1 MHLASDFLVSST
13 PTLEPDAKDCELH
26 NSYDTQSCILS
37 AIAILLGSL
46 ICFFGKRH
54 WVTWETLKNKISRP
68 SSLSLNEKLPIL
80 VFQLTVPFVYI
91 PMSCSDAPV
100 YLLSKYILPTISA
113 CKL

>member
-68 SSLSLNEKLPIL
+68 SSLSLNEKLPSLISVL
-80 VFQLTVPFVYI
+80 INGTVCLY
-91 PMSCSDAPV
+91 SDE
-100 YLLSKYILPTISA
+100 LL
-113 CKL
+113 